1 MKRKNLFEIIGV
13 LSLSFMLTCA
23 MAISGAIPAMI
34 EAFPGYSRSSVEFLL
49 SVTSFMMMLMVALSP
64 IISRYIPERLIVI
77 TGLVIYTISGITPVF
92 IQSYPVMFISRI
104 LLGLGTGLINTK
116 AISMIGERFTGE
128 LQQKLQGIR
137 CSMETLGQTIL
148 TLVAGQLLV
157 FGWNYSFLIYGASLI
172 ILILFVAFVPE
183 RKVDTSITHS
193 SEITEKDSLTFA
205 DMPFLI
211 GNALLGFL
219 MVSTNVSLSL
229 RISSY
234 VIEVG
239 IGTAADGATIMGIS
253 TFAGFIAGIAFGFM
267 SKKLGK
273 ISLTQ
278 YEEAYIE
285 KWVIDFGYD
294 LNIIEIALKRTTL
307 KSNAT
312 FANNIDNILD
322 AEGVVN
328 MFNPIFEKIKETMTK
343 KEKKYFDFC
352 IFSKCSEEYFRDKI
366 CNGLSRNG
374 LAPIKD
380 SCIMKLA
387 LGLNVEV
394 LK

>member
-183 RKVDTSITHS
+183 RKMDASITNS
-193 SEITEKDSLTFA
+193 SEITEKGSLTFA

-273 ISLTQ
+273 ILLPVSLLIGISGLFTVILAHNFILTAAGTALIGFCVTCCTSIVFGSLPERFPANKLTTVNAVVLMGCNLGCFAAPFLLRIVDQ
-278 YEEAYIE
+278 INPAISTAFWAYGIIYLILIVF
-285 KWVIDFGYD
+285 VI
-294 LNIIEIALKRTTL
+294 LKL
-307 KSNAT
+307 FVSKNKS
-312 FANNIDNILD
+312 
-322 AEGVVN
+322 
-328 MFNPIFEKIKETMTK
+328 
-343 KEKKYFDFC
+343 Y
-352 IFSKCSEEYFRDKI
+352 
-366 CNGLSRNG
+366 
-374 LAPIKD
+374 
-380 SCIMKLA
+380 
-387 LGLNVEV
+387 
-394 LK
+394 

>member
-1 MKRKNLFEIIGV
+1 
-13 LSLSFMLTCA
+13 
-23 MAISGAIPAMI
+23 MI
-34 EAFPGYSRSSVEFLL
+34 
-49 SVTSFMMMLMVALSP
+49 LMVALSP
-64 IISRYIPERLIVI
+64 IISRYIPERIIVI

-92 IQSYPVMFISRI
+92 IQSYPVMFVSRI

-148 TLVAGQLLV
+148 TLIAGRLLI
-157 FGWNYSFLIYGASLI
+157 FGWNYAFLIYGASLI

-183 RKVDTSITHS
+183 RKEEPLTSGDS
-193 SEITEKDSLTFA
+193 AASEKDALTLK
-205 DMPFLI
+205 DMPFLL

-234 VIEVG
+234 VIEAG

-273 ISLTQ
+273 ILLPFSILVGISGL
-278 YEEAYIE
+278 A
-285 KWVIDFGYD
+285 VI
-294 LNIIEIALKRTTL
+294 II
-307 KSNAT
+307 
-312 FANNIDNILD
+312 ANNFVLASAGASLIGFCVTCCTSIVFGSLPEHFPSSKLTTVN
-322 AEGVVN
+322 AVVLIGCN
-328 MFNPIFEKIKETMTK
+328 LG
-343 KEKKYFDFC
+343 C
-352 IFSKCSEEYFRDKI
+352 FSAPFLLGIVDKI
-366 CNGLSRNG
+366 NPS
-374 LAPIKD
+374 
-380 SCIMKLA
+380 
-387 LGLNVEV
+387 LNTAFWAYGFIYILLMAGIV
-394 LK
+394 LKQFVFKKK

>member
-157 FGWNYSFLIYGASLI
+157 FGWNYSFLIYGTSLI

-183 RKVDTSITHS
+183 RKMEASISKS
-193 SEITEKDSLTFA
+193 SEITEKGSLTFA

-273 ISLTQ
+273 ILLPVSLLIGISGLFT
-278 YEEAYIE
+278 
-285 KWVIDFGYD
+285 VI
-294 LNIIEIALKRTTL
+294 L
-307 KSNAT
+307 
-312 FANNIDNILD
+312 ANNFILT
-322 AEGVVN
+322 AAG
-328 MFNPIFEKIKETMTK
+328 T
-343 KEKKYFDFC
+343 
-352 IFSKCSEEYFRDKI
+352 
-366 CNGLSRNG
+366 
-374 LAPIKD
+374 
-380 SCIMKLA
+380 A
-387 LGLNVEV
+387 LIGFA
-394 LK
+394 